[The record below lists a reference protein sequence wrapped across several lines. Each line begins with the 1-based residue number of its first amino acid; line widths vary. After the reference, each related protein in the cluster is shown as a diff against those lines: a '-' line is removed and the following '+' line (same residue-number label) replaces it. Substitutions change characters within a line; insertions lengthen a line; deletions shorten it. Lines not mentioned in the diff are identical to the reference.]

1 MLLNGVMPL
10 DEVRYM
16 DLWIV
21 SAILAATV
29 ILLITETFPI
39 DLTAIGIL
47 VALMLTGILE
57 PVEAVKGF
65 ANPAVVTVGAMF
77 LVSRGMIRTGVVGFI
92 AQKII
97 HHSRGSHRIAMLLI
111 LLIVAA
117 ASAFLNNTP
126 VVVLFIP
133 IILSLSCEYRFSP
146 SKLLIPISYVSIL
159 AGTCTL
165 IGTSTN
171 IIISDLSAVYGYGKL
186 GMFELS
192 AVGVPIAAAGIAI
205 ILFAA
210 PRLMPGHAAPI
221 CEIGD
226 SDHRRYLAEIKVPR
240 GSAHIDREPE
250 KIFTKEHPSVEVLE
264 VIRYSHVFYPG
275 RDRVTIAADDL
286 LLIKGPLNDLVSIL
300 QSSDIEL
307 PEMLRADGTEIRPQD
322 YLIVELIVPPQSSM
336 LGQRL
341 IETTLYRDT
350 SIHILGIKRTE
361 LHYTE
366 KQLPDVLLHVG
377 DILLI
382 RFPED
387 QLERLRGNPDFIIVE
402 DVHHEIIIKK
412 KAPWAFFIFL
422 GLIVAASTGLAD
434 ILACALTAVFLM
446 ILTGCLQIRDAYRSL
461 QANVLMLIVGTI
473 ALGTAMEET
482 GAARVYAITFLSL
495 FRDAGPA
502 TVLAGILLVTSLGTQ
517 FLSNNAV
524 AVLLL
529 PIAISTA
536 LGLGVNPKPFIM
548 AVCFGASACFATPI
562 GYQTNLLVYGPGSY
576 RFRDYFKLGIPLSL
590 MVVAIGAVLIPR
602 VWPF

>member
-10 DEVRYM
+10 DEVKYM

-205 ILFAA
+205 IFFAA

-240 GSAHIDREPE
+240 GSAHIGREPE
-250 KIFTKEHPSVEVLE
+250 KIFPKEHPSVEVLE

-286 LLIKGPLNDLVSIL
+286 LLVKGPLNDLVSIL

-482 GAARVYAITFLSL
+482 GAARVYAVTFLSL

-576 RFRDYFKLGIPLSL
+576 RFKDYFKLGIPLSL

>member
-1 MLLNGVMPL
+1 
-10 DEVRYM
+10 M

-205 ILFAA
+205 IFFAA

-240 GSAHIDREPE
+240 GSAHIGREPE
-250 KIFTKEHPSVEVLE
+250 KIFPKEHPSVEVLE

-286 LLIKGPLNDLVSIL
+286 LLVKGPLNDLVSIL

-482 GAARVYAITFLSL
+482 GAARVYAVTFLSL

-576 RFRDYFKLGIPLSL
+576 RFKDYFKLGIPLSL

>member
-1 MLLNGVMPL
+1 
-10 DEVRYM
+10 M